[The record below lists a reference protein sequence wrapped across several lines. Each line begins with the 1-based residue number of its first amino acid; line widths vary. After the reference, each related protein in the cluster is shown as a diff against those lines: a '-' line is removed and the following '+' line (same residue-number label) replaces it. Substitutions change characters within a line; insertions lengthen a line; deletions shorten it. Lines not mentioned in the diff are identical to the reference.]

1 MLCIRTKRKEKK
13 LSQQDLAS
21 LIGVN
26 QTAVSQ
32 WERGVSMPSLDKAAM
47 IAQALGCTIDDL
59 FGRGKEGGA

>member
-32 WERGVSMPSLDKAAM
+32 WERGVAMPSLDKAEM

-59 FGRGKEGGA
+59 LGREKEETQ

>member
-32 WERGVSMPSLDKAAM
+32 WERGVSMPSLDKAEM

-59 FGRGKEGGA
+59 FGRGKETT